1 MTTATMHMPLI
12 KSVGRNGQISI
23 GKRYAG
29 KQVSLIECTDGT
41 IILKPG
47 RFIPDSEGWLYKGD
61 GEQRIDKA
69 LKWVETS
76 SRKDNYDEIV
86 ERIENV

>member
-1 MTTATMHMPLI
+1 MSTTIRLPII
-12 KSVGRNGQISI
+12 KSVGSNGQISL

-29 KQVSLIECTDGT
+29 RQFSLIECPDGNV
-41 IILKPG
+41 ILKPG
-47 RFIPDSEGWLYKGD
+47 KFIPDSEALLYKGD
-61 GEQRIDKA
+61 GEARIDKA

-86 ERIENV
+86 ERIENA